1 MTQEKI
7 VSQIRELS
15 RSSRGQTLSL
25 LSLSDEA
32 LYAAYHHLKSGAGNR
47 ATARLLQEKYLV
59 ATSENALQ
67 QAVGKL
73 KKKIHSLLRPES
85 NSLAPLQVEA
95 KSLRLDENLE
105 EIGKSYGQLIE
116 EKISEAKDTGI
127 LSPELH
133 KHVTALANLVKTRAQ
148 VNRELSLHETSRAEA
163 LEIRE
168 FGKRADRAHSY
179 LTNNGQDT
187 EKMIRAATEFIQGIE
202 KKCVNLEINKE
213 TGEYELV

>member
-1 MTQEKI
+1 MTQEKV
-7 VSQIRELS
+7 VSQIRELA
-15 RSSRGQTLSL
+15 RGSRGKSLSL
-25 LSLSDEA
+25 LGLSDEA
-32 LYAAYHHLKSGAGNR
+32 LYAAYHHLKNGAGNR

-85 NSLAPLQVEA
+85 SSLQVEA
-95 KSLRLDENLE
+95 KSLPLDENLE
-105 EIGKSYGQLIE
+105 EIGKSYGQLIK

-127 LSPELH
+127 LSPDLH
-133 KHVTALANLVKTRAQ
+133 KHVTALANLVKMRTQ
-148 VNRELSLHETSRAEA
+148 VNRELSLHESSRAEA
-163 LEIRE
+163 LEIKE
-168 FGKRADRAHSY
+168 FGKRADRAHAY
-179 LTNNGQDT
+179 LTSNGQDT

-202 KKCVNLEINKE
+202 KKCINLQINKE

>member
-7 VSQIRELS
+7 VRQIRELA
-15 RSSRGQTLSL
+15 RSSRGKSLSL
-25 LSLSDEA
+25 LSLNDEA
-32 LYAAYHHLKSGAGNR
+32 LYAAYYHLKNGAGNR
-47 ATARLLQEKYLV
+47 ATARLLQEKYLL

-73 KKKIHSLLRPES
+73 RKKIHSLLRPES
-85 NSLAPLQVEA
+85 SSLAPLQVEA
-95 KSLRLDENLE
+95 KSLPLDENLE

-116 EKISEAKDTGI
+116 EKISEARDTGI
-127 LSPELH
+127 LSPDLH
-133 KHVTALANLVKTRAQ
+133 KHVTALANLIKTRAQ
-148 VNRELSLHETSRAEA
+148 LGRELSLHETSRAEA
-163 LEIRE
+163 QE
-168 FGKRADRAHSY
+168 FRDFSKRADRAHSY

>member
-1 MTQEKI
+1 MTQEQI
-7 VSQIRELS
+7 VTQIRELA
-15 RSSRGQTLSL
+15 RSSRGQSLSL

-73 KKKIHSLLRPES
+73 KKKIQSLLRPES

-95 KSLRLDENLE
+95 KSLPLDENLE

-116 EKISEAKDTGI
+116 EKISEARDTGI
-127 LSPELH
+127 LSPDLH

-148 VNRELSLHETSRAEA
+148 VNRELSLHESSRAEA
-163 LEIRE
+163 LALRE
-168 FGKRADRAHSY
+168 FGKRADRAHAY

-187 EKMIRAATEFIQGIE
+187 EKMIKAATEFIQGIE